1 MNTKLSLQCLSR
13 TMYLLDVHNENIFDM
28 GLHIITSFE
37 EVNYREIKAKALNAG
52 TIMNLILSV
61 YFFKKF

>member
-1 MNTKLSLQCLSR
+1 
-13 TMYLLDVHNENIFDM
+13 MYLLDVHNENIFDM

>member
-1 MNTKLSLQCLSR
+1 MLMENNGVC
-13 TMYLLDVHNENIFDM
+13 YGVHNENIFDL
-28 GLHIITSFE
+28 GLHIITKFCKKI
-37 EVNYREIKAKALNAG
+37 NYRKIKAKALNAG